1 MNLKKL
7 LLSAGGA
14 IDMATAHAGVENLTG
29 EFRNGQLFLQWK
41 ESNLAADTRL
51 SVWSS
56 DAPITR
62 ENVTK
67 AVKIGSM
74 LNLHSARDWWLDI
87 DSFIVKRSKSAK

>member
-14 IDMATAHAGVENLTG
+14 FVMATAHAGVENLTG